1 MAVYAVVEVEIMN
14 IDGMAP
20 YMVAVS
26 DTIAEYGGK
35 FLVRG
40 GATEVVEGGLG
51 EYPLKVI
58 VEFPSKEVAVGWY
71 ESAGYQAIL
80 PYRTANSKCNFIW
93 VDGV

>member
-1 MAVYAVVEVEIMN
+1 MAVYAVVEVEIIN

-35 FLVRG
+35 FLVRA

-51 EYPLKVI
+51 EYPVKVI
-58 VEFPSKEVAVGWY
+58 VEFPSKEAATGWY
-71 ESAGYQAIL
+71 KSVGYQAIL